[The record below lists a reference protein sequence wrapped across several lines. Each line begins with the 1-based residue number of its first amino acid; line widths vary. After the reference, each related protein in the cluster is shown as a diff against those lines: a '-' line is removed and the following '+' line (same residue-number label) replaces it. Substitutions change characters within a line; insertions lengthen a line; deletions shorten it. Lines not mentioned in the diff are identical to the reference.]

1 MKWLELSDNQPQFQT
16 KFDLPG
22 MKSLDDACRT
32 VLLPSIAPSLHE
44 GMSGC
49 LKRRSQAAVRQPVLF
64 ACSLSIGIVRS
75 QTVQSMKR
83 LSQTWN
89 TSCTYV
95 HLTMRGDLK
104 FPV

>member
-1 MKWLELSDNQPQFQT
+1 MKWLELSDNQQQFQT
-16 KFDLPG
+16 KLDLQR
-22 MKSLDDACRT
+22 MRVRTMHVDSAIAEHSAKLACRVT
-32 VLLPSIAPSLHE
+32 
-44 GMSGC
+44 GC
-49 LKRRSQAAVRQPVLF
+49 YKRRSLKAVRKPVMF

-75 QTVQSMKR
+75 QAVQSMKR

>member
-1 MKWLELSDNQPQFQT
+1 MNEMVRAKRQPAAVPNKVRSALNESHDN
-16 KFDLPG
+16 
-22 MKSLDDACRT
+22 ARRT

-44 GMSGC
+44 GC
-49 LKRRSQAAVRQPVLF
+49 LAALSAEAVRKPVMF